1 MTGAPRTPPEP
12 AAKELGHRLVEI
24 QDDRHADKPERHGGE
39 DQEVRQRVD
48 LDETV
53 VPSAVGHGQGET
65 GPDEEPEVL
74 EEVGSQAGT
83 LVTLDAQ
90 AHDTDTIDRLRGAV
104 LGAAQRVNV
113 DRTAGRD
120 EGLGFAPHPGVLL
133 VIGVGEHGD
142 RAQDGWRYGRH
153 ERRAAYPNRRL
164 DPWYAAAP
172 MSATA
177 DAPAHVRRGAARS
190 GPIGLL
196 REAVVEV
203 AQRRRLIRY
212 LVQAD
217 IRKKG
222 ADTLL
227 GNLWWVLDPLLQMA
241 VYVVLVSV
249 VFDRGGPDY
258 PLFIFAAIL
267 PWKWFQST
275 VQDAITAVTGADRLI
290 RQIQFPK
297 LVLPVASA
305 CAGVVNFAF
314 GLIPLAAL
322 ILLLYRDRLSAAVL
336 LIPIIAVVQFAFNL
350 ALAVGLAAINVFYR
364 DVGNLSRHAL
374 RLWFYLSPG
383 LYAVEDLRTAT
394 ASVPIIGQIL
404 LANPFAILFTAYR
417 DVIYGGQAPDW
428 TGLGGL
434 LVASVVLLALATV
447 MFKRVEPAFAKVL

>member
-1 MTGAPRTPPEP
+1 M
-12 AAKELGHRLVEI
+12 
-24 QDDRHADKPERHGGE
+24 
-39 DQEVRQRVD
+39 
-48 LDETV
+48 
-53 VPSAVGHGQGET
+53 
-65 GPDEEPEVL
+65 
-74 EEVGSQAGT
+74 
-83 LVTLDAQ
+83 
-90 AHDTDTIDRLRGAV
+90 
-104 LGAAQRVNV
+104 
-113 DRTAGRD
+113 
-120 EGLGFAPHPGVLL
+120 
-133 VIGVGEHGD
+133 
-142 RAQDGWRYGRH
+142 
-153 ERRAAYPNRRL
+153 
-164 DPWYAAAP
+164 
-172 MSATA
+172 
-177 DAPAHVRRGAARS
+177 
-190 GPIGLL
+190 
-196 REAVVEV
+196 EV

-428 TGLGGL
+428 TGLGAL
-434 LVASVVLLALATV
+434 FIASVVLLGLATV

>member
-1 MTGAPRTPPEP
+1 
-12 AAKELGHRLVEI
+12 
-24 QDDRHADKPERHGGE
+24 
-39 DQEVRQRVD
+39 
-48 LDETV
+48 
-53 VPSAVGHGQGET
+53 
-65 GPDEEPEVL
+65 
-74 EEVGSQAGT
+74 
-83 LVTLDAQ
+83 
-90 AHDTDTIDRLRGAV
+90 
-104 LGAAQRVNV
+104 
-113 DRTAGRD
+113 
-120 EGLGFAPHPGVLL
+120 
-133 VIGVGEHGD
+133 
-142 RAQDGWRYGRH
+142 
-153 ERRAAYPNRRL
+153 
-164 DPWYAAAP
+164 

-177 DAPAHVRRGAARS
+177 DAPAHFRRGATRP

-203 AQRRRLIRY
+203 TQRRRLIRY

-249 VFDRGGPDY
+249 VFNRAVPDY

-275 VQDAITAVTGADRLI
+275 VQDAITSVTGADRLI

-297 LVLPVASA
+297 LVLPLASA
-305 CAGVVNFAF
+305 GAGVVNFLF

-322 ILLLYRDRLSAAVL
+322 ILILYRDRLSATLL
-336 LIPIIAVVQFAFNL
+336 LIPLIAVVQFFFNL
-350 ALAVGLAAINVFYR
+350 AVAVGLAALNVFYR
-364 DVGNLSRHAL
+364 DVGNLSRHFL

-383 LYAVEDLRTAT
+383 LYAIEDLRIAT
-394 ASVPIIGQIL
+394 GQIPVVGQVL

-417 DVIYGGQAPDW
+417 DVIYSKQVPDW
-428 TGLGGL
+428 AGLAAL
-434 LVASVVLLALATV
+434 LVGSLVLLALTTL

>member
-1 MTGAPRTPPEP
+1 
-12 AAKELGHRLVEI
+12 
-24 QDDRHADKPERHGGE
+24 
-39 DQEVRQRVD
+39 
-48 LDETV
+48 
-53 VPSAVGHGQGET
+53 
-65 GPDEEPEVL
+65 
-74 EEVGSQAGT
+74 
-83 LVTLDAQ
+83 
-90 AHDTDTIDRLRGAV
+90 
-104 LGAAQRVNV
+104 
-113 DRTAGRD
+113 
-120 EGLGFAPHPGVLL
+120 
-133 VIGVGEHGD
+133 
-142 RAQDGWRYGRH
+142 
-153 ERRAAYPNRRL
+153 
-164 DPWYAAAP
+164 

-177 DAPAHVRRGAARS
+177 DAPARFRRGAVRP

-196 REAVVEV
+196 REAVVEI

-249 VFDRGGPDY
+249 VFERATPDY

-275 VQDAITAVTGADRLI
+275 VQDAITSVTGADRLI

-305 CAGVVNFAF
+305 GAGVVNFLF

-322 ILLLYRDRLSAAVL
+322 MLLLYRERLSLAVL
-336 LIPIIAVVQFAFNL
+336 LIPLIAVVQFFFNL

-364 DVGNLSRHAL
+364 DVGNLSRHFL

-383 LYAVEDLRTAT
+383 LYAIDDLRQA
-394 ASVPIIGQIL
+394 AGEVPVVGVVL

-417 DVIYGGQAPDW
+417 DVIYSEVAPDW
-428 TGLGGL
+428 GGLVAL
-434 LVASVVLLALATV
+434 LVASLILLSLTTLL
-447 MFKRVEPAFAKVL
+447 FKRVEPSFAKVL

>member
-1 MTGAPRTPPEP
+1 
-12 AAKELGHRLVEI
+12 
-24 QDDRHADKPERHGGE
+24 
-39 DQEVRQRVD
+39 
-48 LDETV
+48 
-53 VPSAVGHGQGET
+53 
-65 GPDEEPEVL
+65 
-74 EEVGSQAGT
+74 
-83 LVTLDAQ
+83 
-90 AHDTDTIDRLRGAV
+90 
-104 LGAAQRVNV
+104 
-113 DRTAGRD
+113 
-120 EGLGFAPHPGVLL
+120 
-133 VIGVGEHGD
+133 
-142 RAQDGWRYGRH
+142 
-153 ERRAAYPNRRL
+153 
-164 DPWYAAAP
+164 
-172 MSATA
+172 MSPTA
-177 DAPAHVRRGAARS
+177 DAPAHVRRGAARP

-196 REAVVEV
+196 REAVTEV
-203 AQRRRLIRY
+203 VQRRRLVRY

-275 VQDAITAVTGADRLI
+275 IQDAITAVTGADRLI

-350 ALAVGLAAINVFYR
+350 ALAVGLAAVNVFYR

-394 ASVPIIGQIL
+394 ASVPVIGQIL

-417 DVIYGGQAPDW
+417 DVIYAGQAPDW
-428 TGLGGL
+428 TGLGAL
-434 LVASVVLLALATV
+434 LVASVVLLGLATV
-447 MFKRVEPAFAKVL
+447 MFKRVEPAFAKVV

>member
-1 MTGAPRTPPEP
+1 
-12 AAKELGHRLVEI
+12 
-24 QDDRHADKPERHGGE
+24 
-39 DQEVRQRVD
+39 
-48 LDETV
+48 
-53 VPSAVGHGQGET
+53 
-65 GPDEEPEVL
+65 
-74 EEVGSQAGT
+74 
-83 LVTLDAQ
+83 
-90 AHDTDTIDRLRGAV
+90 
-104 LGAAQRVNV
+104 
-113 DRTAGRD
+113 
-120 EGLGFAPHPGVLL
+120 
-133 VIGVGEHGD
+133 
-142 RAQDGWRYGRH
+142 
-153 ERRAAYPNRRL
+153 
-164 DPWYAAAP
+164 

-177 DAPAHVRRGAARS
+177 DAPAHFRRGAIRP

-196 REAVVEV
+196 REAVVEI

-249 VFDRGGPDY
+249 VFNRSTPDY

-275 VQDAITAVTGADRLI
+275 VQDAITSVTGADRLI

-305 CAGVVNFAF
+305 GAGVANFVF

-322 ILLLYRDRLSAAVL
+322 ILVLYRDRLSATLL
-336 LIPIIAVVQFAFNL
+336 LIPLIAVVQFVFNL
-350 ALAVGLAAINVFYR
+350 AIAVGLAAINVFYR

-374 RLWFYLSPG
+374 RLWFYLSPS
-383 LYAVEDLRTAT
+383 LYGIEDLRR
-394 ASVPIIGQIL
+394 ASGEIPVVGDLL

-417 DVIYGGQAPDW
+417 DVIYDERVPDW
-428 TGLGGL
+428 TGLVAL
-434 LVASVVLLALATV
+434 LVGSVILLALTTLL
-447 MFKRVEPAFAKVL
+447 FKRVEPSFAKVL

>member
-1 MTGAPRTPPEP
+1 
-12 AAKELGHRLVEI
+12 
-24 QDDRHADKPERHGGE
+24 
-39 DQEVRQRVD
+39 
-48 LDETV
+48 
-53 VPSAVGHGQGET
+53 
-65 GPDEEPEVL
+65 
-74 EEVGSQAGT
+74 
-83 LVTLDAQ
+83 
-90 AHDTDTIDRLRGAV
+90 
-104 LGAAQRVNV
+104 
-113 DRTAGRD
+113 
-120 EGLGFAPHPGVLL
+120 
-133 VIGVGEHGD
+133 
-142 RAQDGWRYGRH
+142 
-153 ERRAAYPNRRL
+153 
-164 DPWYAAAP
+164 

-177 DAPAHVRRGAARS
+177 DAPAHFRRGAVRP

-196 REAVVEV
+196 REAVVEI

-249 VFDRGGPDY
+249 VFKRATPDY

-275 VQDAITAVTGADRLI
+275 VQDAITSVTGADRLI

-305 CAGVVNFAF
+305 GAGVVNFLF

-322 ILLLYRDRLSAAVL
+322 MLLLYRERLSLAVL
-336 LIPIIAVVQFAFNL
+336 LIPLIAVVQFFFNL

-364 DVGNLSRHAL
+364 DVGNLSRHFL

-383 LYAVEDLRTAT
+383 LYAIDDLSQA
-394 ASVPIIGQIL
+394 AGEVPVVGTVL

-417 DVIYGGQAPDW
+417 DVIYSEVAPDW
-428 TGLGGL
+428 GGLVAL
-434 LVASVVLLALATV
+434 LVASLLLLSLTTVL
-447 MFKRVEPAFAKVL
+447 FKRVEPSFAKVL